1 MTFGSIIN
9 GSFTNT
15 ISPVLPTPH
24 CFLAESSYYIYIDNV
39 RINNDCDTIRVVNPK
54 PPKIQ

>member
-1 MTFGSIIN
+1 MKFEEALKHLREGKKIRRQSWV
-9 GSFTNT
+9 SM
-15 ISPVLPTPH
+15 
-24 CFLAESSYYIYIDNV
+24 YYIFINNV